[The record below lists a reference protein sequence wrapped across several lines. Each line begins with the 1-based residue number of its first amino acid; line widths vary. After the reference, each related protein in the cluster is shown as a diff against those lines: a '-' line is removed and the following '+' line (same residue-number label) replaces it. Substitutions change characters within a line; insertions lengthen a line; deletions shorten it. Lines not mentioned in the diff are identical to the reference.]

1 MHLVPR
7 PGRLRPVAAAAC
19 AVVFVAGCAN
29 VTRQGGPAA
38 AAGAAPATAASATP
52 AAPVAAVAAAA
63 PASAASGAAGRAAPG
78 TPVAAAPPASNQP
91 FATVIKDARRI
102 DGLLALWQKDD
113 KVWIELRPEDL
124 NKPFFLSPKI
134 SQGIGE
140 SGLYGGT
147 VVGRWQPWGRPQIV
161 EFRKVYNQVRLVA
174 RNEEFV
180 AAAGSPEARA
190 VDAAF
195 SDSLLGSAT
204 VASLPHPESKAV
216 LIEANAI
223 FVTDLLGLGINLQR
237 IYRQGYSFDGRNSAI
252 TSVRGMPDE
261 VVLDVSS
268 HFATSGLAVPQPG
281 GMPGAPVPTIPDS
294 LPDARSMFLG
304 LHYSL
309 AKLPDQPMTPRK
321 ADSRVGYFT
330 TTVQNFGGDT
340 VRTPKQRF
348 VNRWRLEKKE
358 PDAPL
363 SEPVKPITFWLD
375 RTIPLKYRDAITRGA
390 LEWNKAFEK
399 IGFKDAVVVKVQPD
413 DASFDTLDLNVA
425 SIRWMTNAQPTFG
438 AIGPSHIDP
447 RSGEILDADIGVESL
462 SSRNQ
467 RAARSQILSSRAAV
481 NWPALMQAGP
491 MVDAS
496 VGDGSGSSRQR
507 LAAPMGGHDEA
518 ACQQGDQAAEQ
529 LGYALDVLEARGEID
544 PDSPEADAFV
554 QAYLMDTTMH
564 EVGHTLGLR
573 HNFRSS
579 RIYTDAQ
586 LSDPAFTEAHGL
598 AGSVMEYAAIN
609 LALPGGKRVSPF
621 QTTLGPYDYWAIEY
635 AYKPMPTGST
645 PAQEEAELQ
654 RVAARSA
661 EPELAYGTDED
672 NGVGIDPETL
682 VFDLGSDPV
691 AFAKKRIAIV
701 QDLLRRQET
710 RQLKP
715 TEDYSVLRRALGYAL
730 RDAGRAT
737 GILVRQIGGLRTLR
751 DFPGSGRDPLTP
763 VPPTEQREALRTLT
777 SEVLAPDSFRIS
789 PALARKLSPDYME
802 RWDGENPVATDF
814 SLEGMV
820 LDMQRALLGQLMS
833 DSVAGRLLDAQGKS
847 DKPKDTMSLSEVYGQ
862 LTREVWLELDKGGD
876 IVSQRRDLQRDH
888 VNRVAGML
896 LRPSPSTRA
905 DARSLVRVQAR
916 ALLQRIDVARNRA
929 GLSAEARAHL
939 ADSAES
945 LRAALAAPLQRSA
958 A

>member
-1 MHLVPR
+1 M
-7 PGRLRPVAAAAC
+7 
-19 AVVFVAGCAN
+19 
-29 VTRQGGPAA
+29 
-38 AAGAAPATAASATP
+38 
-52 AAPVAAVAAAA
+52 
-63 PASAASGAAGRAAPG
+63 
-78 TPVAAAPPASNQP
+78 
-91 FATVIKDARRI
+91 IKDARRI

-124 NKPFFLSPKI
+124 NRPFFLSPKI
-134 SQGIGE
+134 AQGIGE
-140 SGLYGGT
+140 SGLFGGT
-147 VVGRWQPWGRPQIV
+147 VVGRWQAWGRPQIV
-161 EFRKVYNQVRLVA
+161 EFRKVYNQVRLIA

-180 AAAGSPEARA
+180 AASGTPEARA

-195 SDSLLGSAT
+195 SDSLLGSAA
-204 VASLPHPESKAV
+204 VASLPHPDSKAV

-223 FVTDLLGLGINLQR
+223 FLTDMLGLGINLQR
-237 IYRQGYSFDGRNSAI
+237 LYRQGYSFDARNSAI

-268 HFATSGLAVPQPG
+268 HFASAGLALPQPG
-281 GMPGAPVPTIPDS
+281 GAPGAPVPTIPDS

-309 AKLPDQPMTPRK
+309 AKLPEKPMAPRR

-340 VRTPKQRF
+340 VRTPKQRY

-358 PDAPL
+358 PEAAL

-399 IGFKDAVVVKVQPD
+399 IGFKDAVVVQVQPD
-413 DASFDTLDLNVA
+413 DATFDTLDLNVA
-425 SIRWMTNAQPTFG
+425 SIRWMTNAQPIFG

-447 RSGEILDADIGVESL
+447 RTGEILDADIGVESL

-467 RAARSQILSSRAAV
+467 RAARAQILTSRASV
-481 NWPALMQAGP
+481 DWPALMQAGTQGG
-491 MVDAS
+491 
-496 VGDGSGSSRQR
+496 GDFSGGQQRR
-507 LAAPMGGHDEA
+507 LATLMSGHDEA
-518 ACQQGDQAAEQ
+518 NCQHGDYAAEQ
-529 LGYALDVLEARGEID
+529 LSYALDVLEARGEID
-544 PDSPEADAFV
+544 PDSPEAEAFV
-554 QAYLMDTTMH
+554 QAYLTDTTMH

-586 LSDPAFTEAHGL
+586 LSDPEFTRTHGL

-609 LALPGGKRVSPF
+609 LALPGGQLVSPF

-635 AYKPMPTGST
+635 AYKPLPPGST

-672 NGVGIDPETL
+672 NGVGIDPESL
-682 VFDLGSDPV
+682 LFDLGNDPV
-691 AFAKKRIAIV
+691 TFAKKRIAIA

-710 RQLKP
+710 RPLKP

-763 VPPTEQREALRTLT
+763 VNPAEQRDALRTLT
-777 SEVLAPDSFRIS
+777 AEVLAPGSFHIS
-789 PALARKLSPDYME
+789 PALARKLGPDYME
-802 RWDGENPVATDF
+802 RWDSDNPVPTDF

-820 LDMQRALLGQLMS
+820 LDLQRALLNQLMS
-833 DSVAGRLLDAQGKS
+833 DSVAGRLLDAQAKA
-847 DKPKDTMSLSEVYGQ
+847 DRPQDAMPLSEVYSQ
-862 LTREVWLELDKGGD
+862 LTREVWLELGKGGD
-876 IVSQRRDLQRDH
+876 IVSARRDLQREY
-888 VNRVAGML
+888 VNRIAGLL
-896 LRPSPSTRA
+896 LRPAATTRA

-916 ALLQRIDVARNRA
+916 ALLERIEASRNRA